1 MMKIHHTVPKSGVSK
16 YLSLQKGKTFEELKK
31 ELGEGNE
38 AMSLVKKVRFIS
50 FSL

>member
-1 MMKIHHTVPKSGVSK
+1 MKIHHTVPKSGGSK
-16 YLSLQKGKTFEELKK
+16 YSLQKGKTFDELKK

-38 AMSLVKKVRFIS
+38 AMSLVKKVGFIFIS